1 VHAREIAPRQQEPDD
16 EDGAA
21 LQRPQ
26 AIGHGR
32 PTGEQAPQQPEV
44 ARPLAENA
52 STRGLRTGHR
62 RQRALERVLAHG
74 AEAEP
79 RVELRDPRGQHHRLV
94 AAGARRQRFLHQ
106 RAAEAAAAVP
116 GIRAHGVDGA
126 DTHRLAR
133 HDQRQL
139 DQADVADDAPALPA
153 HERDRDGRPR
163 EAQRAGPDRG
173 GGQARPH
180 APQERGERG
189 IQRRRRGRHRRIV
202 IAAALTWP
210 GPAATTRQMDA
221 RHRDVLVAIIREY
234 IDGAEPVGSRV
245 LSKRH
250 FPHLSPATIRNAMA
264 DLEEMGYLAQPHTS
278 AGRVPTDKAYRF
290 YVDSFPPPQ
299 PGQSPGPRPLAARR
313 VGIDGFMEQ
322 TSSHLSAVT
331 RLTGLLLAPPLK
343 HTTIARVDLRPLE
356 NDRALAVMVTDAGW
370 LTVREITLEPPL
382 GAEEVRALG
391 RELTR
396 RFRDRT
402 VQEIVEMEQAPDDP
416 LDTLHTRARAVTEQI
431 VGMLR
436 GRTLYVS
443 GAINMLDHPEFF
455 DIETTRQLLRTFE
468 QKERLAE
475 MMTTLAADEGVRV
488 TIGDENPVSE
498 MRECTLITST
508 YMYRDQ
514 VLGILGVVGPRRL
527 PYPDVISAVDETAR
541 QVTEALSRVR
551 QDLYLPS

>member
-1 VHAREIAPRQQEPDD
+1 
-16 EDGAA
+16 
-21 LQRPQ
+21 
-26 AIGHGR
+26 
-32 PTGEQAPQQPEV
+32 
-44 ARPLAENA
+44 
-52 STRGLRTGHR
+52 
-62 RQRALERVLAHG
+62 
-74 AEAEP
+74 
-79 RVELRDPRGQHHRLV
+79 
-94 AAGARRQRFLHQ
+94 
-106 RAAEAAAAVP
+106 
-116 GIRAHGVDGA
+116 
-126 DTHRLAR
+126 
-133 HDQRQL
+133 
-139 DQADVADDAPALPA
+139 
-153 HERDRDGRPR
+153 
-163 EAQRAGPDRG
+163 
-173 GGQARPH
+173 
-180 APQERGERG
+180 
-189 IQRRRRGRHRRIV
+189 
-202 IAAALTWP
+202 
-210 GPAATTRQMDA
+210 MDA
-221 RHRDVLVAIIREY
+221 RHRDVLIAIIRDY
-234 IDGAEPVGSRV
+234 IDSAEPVGSRV

-290 YVDSFPPPQ
+290 YVDSFPPPPGGQ
-299 PGQSPGPRPLAARR
+299 PTGSRPLATRR

-322 TSSHLSAVT
+322 ASSHLSSVT
-331 RLTGLLLAPPLK
+331 KLTGLLLAPPLK

-443 GAINMLDHPEFF
+443 GAINMLDQPEFW
-455 DIETTRQLLRTFE
+455 DIESTRELLRTFE
-468 QKERLAE
+468 QKERLADL
-475 MMTTLAADEGVRV
+475 MTALAGAEGLSV
-488 TIGDENPVSE
+488 TIGDENPVAE

-508 YMYRDQ
+508 YLYRDQ
-514 VLGILGVVGPRRL
+514 IIGVLGVVGPRRL
-527 PYPDVISAVDETAR
+527 PYPEVISIVNETAR
-541 QVTEALSRVR
+541 HVTDALSRVR